1 MSLEMHLSL
10 TCLYSYCIT
19 VQIYAETTR
28 DDYFYDDTCF
38 LAAVVFPLITN
49 YDYRLLLP
57 ANERRDFF
65 RDKARFLISI
75 FVFRIKCETEI

>member
-1 MSLEMHLSL
+1 MHLSL
-10 TCLYSYCIT
+10 TCLYSYLIT
-19 VQIYAETTR
+19 FYISTETIR
-28 DDYFYDDTCF
+28 DDYFYDGTDF

-65 RDKARFLISI
+65 RDKARFFYINI
-75 FVFRIKCETEI
+75 